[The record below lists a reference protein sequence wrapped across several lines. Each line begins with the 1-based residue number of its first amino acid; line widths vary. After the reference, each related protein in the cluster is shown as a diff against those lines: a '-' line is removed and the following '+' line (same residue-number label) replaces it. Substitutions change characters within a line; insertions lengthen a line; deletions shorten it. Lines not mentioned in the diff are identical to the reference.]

1 MSETAEAV
9 TIDLQ
14 RILEMIPHRYPMLL
28 IDRVEQVV
36 KDVSAVG
43 IKAVTM
49 NEHFFQGHFPGHP
62 VMPGVL
68 IVEAMA
74 QTAAVHAVHSMGPEA
89 EGKLVFFMSI
99 DGAKFRKPVLPGC
112 MLELRVTQTYA
123 RGGVRKYRGEAYVG
137 DQKMAEADFG
147 AMIAN
152 K

>member
-112 MLELRVTQTYA
+112 MLELRVTQTYT

-137 DQKMAEADFG
+137 DTKMAEAEFG
-147 AMIAN
+147 AMIAS